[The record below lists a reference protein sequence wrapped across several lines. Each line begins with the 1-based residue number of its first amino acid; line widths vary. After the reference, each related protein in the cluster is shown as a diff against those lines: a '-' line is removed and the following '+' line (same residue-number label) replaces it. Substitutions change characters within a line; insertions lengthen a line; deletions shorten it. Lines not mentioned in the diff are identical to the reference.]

1 MRSAEAE
8 RRVPGSMSLIMK
20 SRAIILSATAIM
32 LSLGGPA
39 AQGQEGAA
47 LPFGVGERMTYRARV
62 ANVGTV
68 GHGAMW
74 VEGPV
79 TVRGVSTFLLRFDMR
94 AGFGPVK
101 ASDRTSSW
109 LDTGRMTSLRFAKRE
124 RSPVANY
131 QEEVDIY
138 PDEALWRAAG
148 GQYGATP
155 SNRSLDELSFIYY
168 IRTLPLAPRA
178 VYRLDRHFAAARN
191 PTTVSVIRREPV
203 TTAAGEFQTILV
215 EMRVKDSRRYEDTGV
230 IRINLSDD
238 ARRIP
243 IRIASRMRVLGTIVL
258 TLESYRPA
266 HPMPR
271 TAVRAQEA
279 SGR

>member
-1 MRSAEAE
+1 M
-8 RRVPGSMSLIMK
+8 
-20 SRAIILSATAIM
+20 ILPAAVVL

-39 AQGQEGAA
+39 AWGQNQGAI
-47 LPFGVGERMTYRARV
+47 PFGLGERMTYRARV
-62 ANVGTV
+62 ASVGTV

-74 VEGPV
+74 IEGPV

-124 RSPVANY
+124 RSPVANHS
-131 QEEVDIY
+131 EEVDLY
-138 PDEALWRAAG
+138 PEEGLWRAAG
-148 GQYGATP
+148 GAHGVTP
-155 SNRSLDELSFIYY
+155 SSRSLDELSFIYY
-168 IRTLPLAPRA
+168 IRTLPLSPQA
-178 VYRLDRHFAAARN
+178 VYRLDRHFDAARN

-215 EMRVKDSRRYEDTGV
+215 EMRVRDSRRYEDTGV

-243 IRIASRMRVLGTIVL
+243 VRIASSMRVLGTVVL
-258 TLESYRPA
+258 TLESYHAPA
-266 HPMPR
+266 NAGADARVARHANP
-271 TAVRAQEA
+271 
-279 SGR
+279 